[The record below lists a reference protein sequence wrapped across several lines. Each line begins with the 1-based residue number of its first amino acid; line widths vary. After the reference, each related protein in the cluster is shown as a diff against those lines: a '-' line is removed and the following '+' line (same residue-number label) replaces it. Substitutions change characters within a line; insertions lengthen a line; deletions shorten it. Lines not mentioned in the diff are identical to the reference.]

1 MTEKRNSR
9 ELLIETASKLFRIRG
24 YYGVGLKDILN
35 ESGVPKG
42 SLYHYFPNGKE
53 ELAIEAINHTRAL
66 VIKDI
71 QAKLDE
77 VADPIEAIQAH
88 ILQLSEIFSES
99 DNLLGVPIGTIAA
112 ETYST
117 CEPIRIVCQS
127 AFENWQSLYSKK
139 LLEAGY
145 SEKQSKELSIVI
157 NALIEGGI
165 IYSQTSNSGEP
176 LRVIASK
183 IPLLLKKND

>member
-9 ELLIETASKLFRIRG
+9 ELLIESASKLFRIRG
-24 YYGVGLKDILN
+24 YYGVGLKDILS

-53 ELAIEAINHTRAL
+53 ELAIEAINHTRCM
-66 VIKDI
+66 VVNEI
-71 QAKLDE
+71 QAKFNE
-77 VADPIEAIQAH
+77 VDDPIEAIQSH
-88 ILQLSEIFSES
+88 ILQLSEIFSET

-127 AFENWQSLYSKK
+127 TFENWQALFTKK
-139 LLEAGY
+139 LLESGY
-145 SEKQSKELSIVI
+145 SGQQSKELSIVI

-176 LRVIASK
+176 LRIIADK
-183 IPLLLKKND
+183 IPLLLMK